1 MTLIGMEDDVVKR
14 FCEME
19 RILGELRESS
29 LGLMDDMIREA
40 FDPEFFLRYAA
51 ALGIDLSQNPHT
63 LSSNQGLDP
72 YQLLCLDKNATDDEV
87 KRRYRSL
94 MRVLHPDTAGSE
106 GTIKLCQIVNEAYE
120 RIKKERGFK

>member
-1 MTLIGMEDDVVKR
+1 MEDDIVTR
-14 FCEME
+14 LREME
-19 RILGELRESS
+19 RILGELQQNG
-29 LGLMDDMIREA
+29 LGLMDDMLREA

-72 YQLLCLDKNATDDEV
+72 YQLLCLDKTATDDEI

-106 GTIKLCQIVNEAYE
+106 GTIKLCQMVNEAYE
-120 RIKKERGFK
+120 RIKKERGWK